1 MCGIFAYSGKKY
13 DAGHAV
19 WEGLKRLDYRGY
31 DSWGVGV
38 KNGLDLVIDKHAGKI
53 GEAKI
58 KLPASAVAI
67 GHTRWATHGGVN
79 DINAHP
85 HLSSD
90 GAFMLAHNGI
100 VENYQEL
107 KKQLQEENYNFKSET
122 DSEVIVALIEKAISG
137 CKIEDAIRS
146 AFKKIDGRNT
156 VIILTKEGKIV
167 AARNGSPMVI
177 GFGNNKE
184 IYFSSDTLSFA
195 PFVEKLLVMENGQM
209 ATYDNNKVEIWDLK
223 AGKKLKYKSEENNIH
238 DSKVDKEG
246 YDHFMIKEIYE
257 NPEVIKRL
265 TDQDSSNYQELVK
278 AVKKSR
284 SVYAIGSGTAGGAAA
299 QIAFYLRLYGRIPA
313 VSLIGADANEYL
325 DLFSKDDL
333 IIAPSQSGETAD
345 VLEIL
350 EKAKQ
355 KGVKIASFVNM
366 PGSMMTRMSDFKF
379 MANAG
384 PEICVVSTKVYVS
397 QIAWGY
403 LLSKAVQNKYEEGQ
417 KNLKLLAKTADDFLK
432 DRQMHSSLKKLAKHL
447 AVKKHIF
454 LLSKYQNLQIIK
466 EGMVKIIETSYLHAH
481 AIPAGDLKHY
491 AITIME
497 KGVPVV
503 FVISNDKVKK
513 DVINALFEV
522 KTRGAE
528 VIAIAFEK
536 NENYDHYIEVPDTGE
551 TSAIMNIVPLQLL
564 SYYLGLELGNN
575 LDKPRNIAKSVTVK

>member
-1 MCGIFAYSGKKY
+1 
-13 DAGHAV
+13 
-19 WEGLKRLDYRGY
+19 
-31 DSWGVGV
+31 
-38 KNGLDLVIDKHAGKI
+38 
-53 GEAKI
+53 
-58 KLPASAVAI
+58 
-67 GHTRWATHGGVN
+67 
-79 DINAHP
+79 
-85 HLSSD
+85 
-90 GAFMLAHNGI
+90 
-100 VENYQEL
+100 
-107 KKQLQEENYNFKSET
+107 
-122 DSEVIVALIEKAISG
+122 
-137 CKIEDAIRS
+137 
-146 AFKKIDGRNT
+146 
-156 VIILTKEGKIV
+156 
-167 AARNGSPMVI
+167 
-177 GFGNNKE
+177 
-184 IYFSSDTLSFA
+184 
-195 PFVEKLLVMENGQM
+195 
-209 ATYDNNKVEIWDLK
+209 
-223 AGKKLKYKSEENNIH
+223 
-238 DSKVDKEG
+238 
-246 YDHFMIKEIYE
+246 
-257 NPEVIKRL
+257 
-265 TDQDSSNYQELVK
+265 
-278 AVKKSR
+278 
-284 SVYAIGSGTAGGAAA
+284 
-299 QIAFYLRLYGRIPA
+299 
-313 VSLIGADANEYL
+313 
-325 DLFSKDDL
+325 
-333 IIAPSQSGETAD
+333 
-345 VLEIL
+345 
-350 EKAKQ
+350 
-355 KGVKIASFVNM
+355 
-366 PGSMMTRMSDFKF
+366 MMTRMSDFKF